1 MTLFQLQCFISVAK
15 TLNFTRSASELFI
28 TQPALSRSVSSLEQ
42 ELNLKLLNRS
52 RRAVSLTAAGQLFA
66 KECQEIVSSFESGV
80 HRAKLAVTGAT
91 GTLRLGFQRDMFESF
106 TVDLVRSFRK
116 AHPDIEVDL
125 VPCSPTRLI
134 RGLETAELDVI
145 IAGDNAAPFTEN
157 NHLLLSSRVECAA
170 LPAGHPLSGRS
181 SVRLEEL
188 KDEPFITMTPS
199 ASRLGF
205 ESLVQKTMNAG
216 FSPKIAAQV
225 DYVPSLLMLIACG
238 KGVSILHR
246 NLEKDAEG
254 RVIFVPLEDVVPLR
268 RWLIWNETGQN
279 PCLKHL
285 VETARQF
292 ACPDGEKN

>member
-1 MTLFQLQCFISVAK
+1 MTLFQLQCFISVAN
-15 TLNFTRSASELFI
+15 TLNFTRSASDLFI
-28 TQPALSRSVSSLEQ
+28 TQPALSRSISSLEQ

-52 RRAVSLTAAGQLFA
+52 RRAVSLTAAGRLFA
-66 KECQEIVSSFESGV
+66 KECQEIVASFESGV
-80 HRAKLAVTGAT
+80 QRAKLAVTGAT
-91 GTLRLGFQRDMFESF
+91 GVLKLGFQRDMFESF
-106 TVDLVRSFRK
+106 TVDLVRSFGQQ
-116 AHPDIEVDL
+116 HPDISVDL

-134 RGLETAELDVI
+134 RGLETAELDAI

-170 LPAGHPLSGRS
+170 LPAGHPLAGRT

-205 ESLVQKTMNAG
+205 ESLVQKAMNAG

-246 NLEKDAEG
+246 DLEKDAEG
-254 RVIFVPLEDVVPLR
+254 RVAFVPLEDVVPLH
-268 RWLIWNETGQN
+268 RWLIWNENSQN

-285 VETARQF
+285 VETAQRF
-292 ACPDGEKN
+292 ACPQEPGK